1 MKRLQPRIITMT
13 LLLLG
18 LGVVAAQAEPQFSGA
33 WMLDR
38 AQSQFPAHNR
48 QQGPDA
54 QAPTPL
60 ITLTVEQQG
69 TTLKVTRTRTMGTH
83 ARSTTDTL
91 IADGTDQSRR
101 GYGGEIVTRAAFEGD
116 RLVVTQTHV
125 KKSEQGDRT
134 MSRQSTWTLSPDG
147 RVLTIDTTMHGP
159 RGDHAMRTVYQRS

>member
-33 WMLDR
+33 WVLDR
-38 AQSQFPAHNR
+38 AQSQFPTHTR
-48 QQGPDA
+48 QKGPDA
-54 QAPTPL
+54 QTQPPV

-69 TTLKVTRTRTMGTH
+69 TTLKVTRIRTMGTH

-159 RGDHAMRTVYQRS
+159 RGDHAMGTVYQRS

>member
-33 WMLDR
+33 WVLDR

-48 QQGPDA
+48 QKGPDA
-54 QAPTPL
+54 QAPPSV

-69 TTLKVTRTRTMGTH
+69 TTLKVTRIRTMGTH